1 MNQSLGESTKVIN
14 KIYDNL
20 SYFDLYGGSLI
31 GLIILTILLLLVNG
45 YTNVMQNIVPIKNN
59 WTEERCRPQNI
70 PFAGFINK
78 PSNSTITEFTQDN
91 FNYCS
96 QTILKDVTKT
106 AFLPLTY
113 ITGSLTQLY
122 ISILNSIQAIRDM
135 INSIRTNLTT
145 IVNNILSKS
154 VNITI
159 PLRVITLAISDA
171 IGKLTGILVTKF
183 YMLIGLY
190 NIVKGLF
197 AAVVEAMEILM
208 IPPSIAITLL
218 ISLGLGLL
226 AIIPS
231 IFLLIMTILAGMG
244 IYINVNFAGH
254 TIPSVSVPTFR
265 SCFDKNTKLI
275 MVDGSVKSIIDI
287 QVGDKLLNNI
297 IVTEKFILSAKNI
310 NIYKLTDDTIV
321 SDSHY
326 IKYNNKWVLVKD
338 YPYKQIYNYNEPFI
352 YCINTSSKRI
362 IIKNNEYLDW
372 SDITSDDITIYKKQH
387 CYSENTIL
395 FLFNG
400 SCKNIKDIKIGDI
413 LSHGEKI
420 TGLVESLD
428 ESNNLYHLITD
439 KKSFYIN
446 NNKVDHYY

>member
-1 MNQSLGESTKVIN
+1 MNQPLDKSTKIIN

-31 GLIILTILLLLVNG
+31 GLIILTILLLLVNV

-59 WTEERCRPQNI
+59 WTEERCKPQNI
-70 PFAGFINK
+70 PFAGIINK
-78 PSNSTITEFTQDN
+78 PADSTITEFTQDN

-96 QTILKDVTKT
+96 QTILQDVTKT

-113 ITGSLTQLY
+113 ITGSLTELY
-122 ISILNSIQAIRDM
+122 VSISNSIQAIRDM
-135 INSIRTNLTT
+135 VNSIRTNLVTT
-145 IVNNILSKS
+145 INNILSKS
-154 VNITI
+154 INITV
-159 PLRVITLAISDA
+159 PLRVITMALSDA
-171 IGKLTGILVTKF
+171 LGKLTGVLVVKF

-190 NIVKGLF
+190 DIVKGIF
-197 AAVVEAMEILM
+197 SAIVEAMEILM
-208 IPPSIAITLL
+208 VPPAIAITILM
-218 ISLGLGLL
+218 SLGLGLL
-226 AIIPS
+226 AIIPG
-231 IFLLIMTILAGMG
+231 IFLLIMTVLAGMG
-244 IYINVNFAGH
+244 IYINVEMNGQ
-254 TIPSVSVPTFR
+254 TIPSVR
-265 SCFDKNTKLI
+265 AGSCFDKNTELI
-275 MVDGSVKSIIDI
+275 MVDGSSKSIIDI
-287 QVGDKLLNNI
+287 QPGDKLLNNI
-297 IVTEKFILSAKNI
+297 IVTEKLILCAKNI
-310 NIYKLTDDTIV
+310 NMYKLTDGTII

-326 IKYNNKWVLVKD
+326 IKYNNEWILVND
-338 YPYKQIYNYNEPFI
+338 YPYKQIYHYNEPFI

-372 SDITSDDITIYKKQH
+372 SDIISDDITIYKKQR
-387 CYSENTIL
+387 CYSKNTIL
-395 FLFNG
+395 SLFNG

>member
-1 MNQSLGESTKVIN
+1 MDQSTKVIN
-14 KIYDNL
+14 NIYDNL

-31 GLIILTILLLLVNG
+31 GIIILTILLLLVNG
-45 YTNVMQNIVPIKNN
+45 YTNAMQHIVPIKNN
-59 WTEERCRPQNI
+59 WTEERCKPQNI

-78 PSNSTITEFTQDN
+78 PDDSTISDFTQDN

-96 QTILKDVTKT
+96 QNILQGVTKT

-113 ITGSLTQLY
+113 ITGSLTELY
-122 ISILNSIQAIRDM
+122 VTISMSIQAIRDM
-135 INSIRTNLTT
+135 INSIRTNLVT
-145 IVNNILSKS
+145 IINNILSKS
-154 VNITI
+154 INITI
-159 PLRVITLAISDA
+159 PLRVITMALSDA
-171 IGKLTGILVTKF
+171 LGKLTGVLVTKF

-190 NIVKGLF
+190 EIVKGIF
-197 AAVVEAMEILM
+197 AAIVEALEILM
-208 IPPSIAITLL
+208 IAPSIAIILL
-218 ISLGLGLL
+218 LSLGLGIF
-226 AIIPS
+226 AIIPQV
-231 IFLLIMTILAGMG
+231 FLLILTILAGMG
-244 IYINVNFAGH
+244 IYVNVQMTGH
-254 TIPSVSVPTFR
+254 TIPSVRTG

-275 MVDGSVKSIIDI
+275 MLDGSSKSIIDI

-297 IVTEKFILSAKNI
+297 IVTEKLILCAKNI
-310 NIYKLTDDTIV
+310 NMYKLTDGTIV

-326 IKYNNKWVLVKD
+326 IKYNNDWVLVKD
-338 YPYKQIYNYNEPFI
+338 YPYKQIYNYTEPFI

-362 IIKNNEYLDW
+362 IIKTNEYLDW
-372 SDITSDDITIYKKQH
+372 SDITSDDITIYKKQQ
-387 CYSENTIL
+387 CYNENTIL
-395 FLFNG
+395 SLFNG

-446 NNKVDHYY
+446 NNKVNHYY

>member
-1 MNQSLGESTKVIN
+1 MNQPLDKSTKVIN

-59 WTEERCRPQNI
+59 WAEERCRPQNI
-70 PFAGFINK
+70 PFAGIINK
-78 PSNSTITEFTQDN
+78 PTDSTITEFTQDN

-96 QTILKDVTKT
+96 QTILQDVTKT

-113 ITGSLTQLY
+113 ITGSLTELY
-122 ISILNSIQAIRDM
+122 VTISNSIQAIRDM
-135 INSIRTNLTT
+135 INSIRTNLVT
-145 IVNNILSKS
+145 IINNILSKS

-159 PLRVITLAISDA
+159 PLRVITMALSDA
-171 IGKLTGILVTKF
+171 LGKLTGVLVVKF
-183 YMLIGLY
+183 NMLIGLY
-190 NIVKGLF
+190 DIVKGLF
-197 AAVVEAMEILM
+197 AAVVEALEILM
-208 IPPSIAITLL
+208 IPPTIAITLL
-218 ISLGLGLL
+218 MSLGLGLL
-226 AIIPS
+226 AIIPQ

-244 IYINVNFAGH
+244 IYINVEMNGH
-254 TIPSVSVPTFR
+254 TIPSVPTFKR
-265 SCFDKNTKLI
+265 CFDKNTKLI
-275 MVDGSVKSIIDI
+275 MLDGSSKSIIDI

-297 IVTEKFILSAKNI
+297 IITEKLILCAKNI
-310 NIYKLTDDTIV
+310 NMYKLTDGTIV

-326 IKYNNKWVLVKD
+326 IKYNNEWILVND
-338 YPYKQIYNYNEPFI
+338 YPYKQIYNNYTEPFI

-387 CYSENTIL
+387 CYSKNTIL
-395 FLFNG
+395 SLFNG

-413 LSHGEKI
+413 LSYGEKI

-446 NNKVDHYY
+446 NNKVNHYY

>member
-1 MNQSLGESTKVIN
+1 MDQSTKVIN
-14 KIYDNL
+14 NIYDNL

-31 GLIILTILLLLVNG
+31 GIIILTILLLLVNG
-45 YTNVMQNIVPIKNN
+45 YTNAMQHIVPIKNN
-59 WTEERCRPQNI
+59 WTEERCKPQNI

-78 PSNSTITEFTQDN
+78 PDDSTISDFTQDN

-96 QTILKDVTKT
+96 QNILQGVTKT

-113 ITGSLTQLY
+113 ITGSLTELY
-122 ISILNSIQAIRDM
+122 VTISMSIQAIRDM
-135 INSIRTNLTT
+135 INSIRTNLVT
-145 IVNNILSKS
+145 IINNILSKS
-154 VNITI
+154 INITI
-159 PLRVITLAISDA
+159 PLRVITMALSDA
-171 IGKLTGILVTKF
+171 LGKLTGVLVTKF

-190 NIVKGLF
+190 DIVKGIF
-197 AAVVEAMEILM
+197 AAVVEALEILM
-208 IPPSIAITLL
+208 LAPSIAIILL
-218 ISLGLGLL
+218 LSLGLGIF
-226 AIIPS
+226 AIIPQV
-231 IFLLIMTILAGMG
+231 FLLILTILAGMG
-244 IYINVNFAGH
+244 IYVNVQMTGH
-254 TIPSVSVPTFR
+254 TIPSVRTG

-275 MVDGSVKSIIDI
+275 MLDGSSKSIIDI

-297 IVTEKFILSAKNI
+297 IVTEKLILCAKNI
-310 NIYKLTDDTIV
+310 NMYKLTDGTIV

-326 IKYNNKWVLVKD
+326 IKYNNDWVLVKD
-338 YPYKQIYNYNEPFI
+338 YPYKQIYNYTEPFI

-362 IIKNNEYLDW
+362 IIKTNEYLDW
-372 SDITSDDITIYKKQH
+372 SDITSDDITIYKKQQ
-387 CYSENTIL
+387 CYNENTIL
-395 FLFNG
+395 SLFNG

-446 NNKVDHYY
+446 NNKVNHYY